1 MCSLSEGNSSEKIT
15 EVTIQPVG
23 REVLDNAHSKDI
35 TDSYT
40 LNLVLVVG
48 VLDQISLR
56 SVQNESKL
64 NSYRIF

>member
-1 MCSLSEGNSSEKIT
+1 MCSISEGNSFEKIT
-15 EVTIQPVG
+15 EVTAQPVG

-48 VLDQISLR
+48 ALGQISSG

-64 NSYRIF
+64 NSNRIF